1 MQSFNQF
8 INDIS
13 DDETENL
20 LNEFNLK
27 SAGPIAS
34 VTYLLSQINQS
45 SNVLKN
51 LKFADDVEKKIAL
64 IAEQILRLNRSML
77 AIAAMVYFQTKKSK
91 GRS

>member
-13 DDETENL
+13 DDETDL
-20 LNEFNLK
+20 LNEFNLR

-51 LKFADDVEKKIAL
+51 LKFADDVETKIDL
-64 IAEQILRLNRSML
+64 LAEQMLRLNHSML

-91 GRS
+91 GRR

>member
-13 DDETENL
+13 DDETDHL

-27 SAGPIAS
+27 SAAPAAS
-34 VTYLLSQINQS
+34 AIFLMSQINQS

-51 LKFADDVEKKIAL
+51 LKFADDVETKIDL
-64 IAEQILRLNRSML
+64 LAEQMLRLNRSML
-77 AIAAMVYFQTKKSK
+77 AIAAMIYFQTKKSK
-91 GRS
+91 RR